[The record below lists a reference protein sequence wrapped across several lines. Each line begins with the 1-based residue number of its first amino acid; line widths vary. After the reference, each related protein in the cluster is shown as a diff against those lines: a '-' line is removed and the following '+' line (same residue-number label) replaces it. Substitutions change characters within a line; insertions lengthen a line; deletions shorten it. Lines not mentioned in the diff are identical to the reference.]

1 MQNMRKSLL
10 LLFITSFLAANCF
23 TQTNNIYIDP
33 AKGLGNISPY
43 LYGQFI
49 EYMGTC
55 IDGGVFEEGSPLSDE
70 RGFRLDVLEKVKA
83 LKPSM
88 LRFPGG
94 TVVKT
99 FHWEDGVGSKENRKS
114 KKNLIWGG
122 INHYHFGTCE
132 FIEYCREIGA
142 EPVLVINLSTGTPD
156 EAANWVEYCN
166 GTDDT
171 YYANLRR
178 SHGYESPFNVKYW
191 ALGNEEAAEPDAG
204 RHQNPHKYVEDVW
217 HFIKLMK
224 LTDPSIKLIANGE
237 SGQTEWNEIIL
248 KGLDGAIDYISYHA
262 YVGTDYNQPYSIFKK
277 INSTEYGIKRFNDI
291 IIENSSAKVENWK
304 KWYRFPARTEPIKI
318 ALDEWGIWEQQ
329 APPYGTTNTYEWRH
343 ALATAWFLN
352 VIQRNADYIEMANWA
367 QMVNILAPIM
377 TNEKTSIR
385 QTVFYPLQAYRQ
397 YNLKESIYTSVDTH
411 SIEDDLKAIDV
422 SATIDRENN
431 LITLFVVN
439 ISQDVQGANLSF
451 IDTLVDPSVEVI
463 TYKSSSLDAKNK
475 LEMPD
480 VDVVLTTKEIV
491 NIKKHHLS
499 LPGESFTVCKF
510 TILQ

>member
-1 MQNMRKSLL
+1 
-10 LLFITSFLAANCF
+10 
-23 TQTNNIYIDP
+23 
-33 AKGLGNISPY
+33 
-43 LYGQFI
+43 
-49 EYMGTC
+49 
-55 IDGGVFEEGSPLSDE
+55 
-70 RGFRLDVLEKVKA
+70 
-83 LKPSM
+83 
-88 LRFPGG
+88 
-94 TVVKT
+94 
-99 FHWEDGVGSKENRKS
+99 
-114 KKNLIWGG
+114 
-122 INHYHFGTCE
+122 
-132 FIEYCREIGA
+132 
-142 EPVLVINLSTGTPD
+142 
-156 EAANWVEYCN
+156 
-166 GTDDT
+166 
-171 YYANLRR
+171 
-178 SHGYESPFNVKYW
+178 
-191 ALGNEEAAEPDAG
+191 
-204 RHQNPHKYVEDVW
+204 
-217 HFIKLMK
+217 
-224 LTDPSIKLIANGE
+224 
-237 SGQTEWNEIIL
+237 
-248 KGLDGAIDYISYHA
+248 
-262 YVGTDYNQPYSIFKK
+262 
-277 INSTEYGIKRFNDI
+277 
-291 IIENSSAKVENWK
+291 
-304 KWYRFPARTEPIKI
+304 
-318 ALDEWGIWEQQ
+318 
-329 APPYGTTNTYEWRH
+329 
-343 ALATAWFLN
+343 
-352 VIQRNADYIEMANWA
+352 MANWA